1 MVDHW
6 NTWHSSV
13 QTTNDLGPT
22 MSHFIPWSL
31 CEEEPFINR
40 GLSALL
46 TVHPAFKGQGTSQNI
61 LFSAMLRV
69 VISYNG
75 WVIWGSVKKG
85 WAWDGGSQPVIE
97 KAEDEVSSR
106 GLSASLPVGLTPSKP
121 QFTQLDIG
129 SVWSCPVE
137 L

>member
-31 CEEEPFINR
+31 CEEEPFINW
-40 GLSALL
+40 GLSSALL
-46 TVHPAFKGQGTSQNI
+46 VVHPAFKGRGTSQNK

-69 VISYNG
+69 VTSYNW
-75 WVIWGSVKKG
+75 WVIWGSVKKAG
-85 WAWDGGSQPVIE
+85 PGTGAVSQ
-97 KAEDEVSSR
+97 
-106 GLSASLPVGLTPSKP
+106 SLKMLRMKLAPG
-121 QFTQLDIG
+121 D
-129 SVWSCPVE
+129 
-137 L
+137 